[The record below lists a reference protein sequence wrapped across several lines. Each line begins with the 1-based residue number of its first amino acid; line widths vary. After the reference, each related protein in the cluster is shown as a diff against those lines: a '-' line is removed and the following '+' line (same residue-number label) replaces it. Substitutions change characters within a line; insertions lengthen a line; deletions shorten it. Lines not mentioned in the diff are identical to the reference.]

1 MMQKL
6 HFKIG
11 SGINQLIRD
20 IYWFEDN
27 KSKAMNILETFVGI
41 TLTQSRDLLNGDAQ
55 FEPNDDGTVNL
66 VYKEDKEFKKS
77 LQDHQ
82 TFLEKNKQEKLK
94 EIEELKSERVKAVKA
109 TGTTELCEFECQ
121 YNKGNSCS
129 YGGWN
134 CGWGC
139 YLDNQDRNEFLSEK
153 MLAELRRGSLGDK
166 KFHQMSTKNIGDAL
180 LDEFLDDNLEEDII
194 IHKNKIVGPHGWL
207 SPDGTFYQVGLF
219 QHGDTAEDI
228 IKMIG
233 RIAKGDHHK
242 FLEKIGFILLSK
254 GRLRMTGDKKPTQ
267 KQIDRLDKFFN
278 TKKRKK
284 RIIINN
290 RGFKDITKGLLV
302 THEAPYGT
310 SGGDFKVSA
319 EEIMGV
325 GK

>member
-1 MMQKL
+1 MIQKL

-27 KSKAMNILETFVGI
+27 KAKAMNILETFVGI
-41 TLTQSRDLLNGDAQ
+41 TLTQSMDLLNGNAQ

-82 TFLEKNKQEKLK
+82 TFLENNKEEKLK
-94 EIEELKSERVKAVKA
+94 EIEELKREKVKA
-109 TGTTELCEFECQ
+109 TGSTELCEFECQ
-121 YNKGNSCS
+121 YNKENSCS

-139 YLDNQDRNEFLSEK
+139 YLDNPDRNEILSEK
-153 MLAELRRGSLGDK
+153 MLTELRRGSSGDK
-166 KFHQMSTKNIGDAL
+166 KFHQMSTKDIGDAL
-180 LDEFLDDNLEEDII
+180 LDEFENDNLEDDII
-194 IHKNKIVGPHGWL
+194 VHKNKILGPHGWL
-207 SPDGTFYQVGLF
+207 SPNGIFYQVGLF
-219 QHGDTAEDI
+219 QHGNTAEDI
-228 IKMIG
+228 VKMIG
-233 RIAKGDHHK
+233 RIAESKGDHHK
-242 FLEKIGFILLSK
+242 FLEEIGFILLSK
-254 GRLRMTGDKKPTQ
+254 ERLRMTGDKKPTQ
-267 KQIDRLDKFFN
+267 KQIDRLDKFFK
-278 TKKRKK
+278 TKK

-290 RGFKDITKGLLV
+290 RGVKDITKGLLV
-302 THEAPYGT
+302 THKTPYGA

-325 GK
+325 GNWK